1 MSITP
6 DSNTPT
12 SPPASGRAAAS
23 RRFII
28 SAEGE
33 GTVIRSIPA
42 PRPAPRMAA
51 PLPEAR
57 PAETAAE
64 DPKHLIQMRRFFR
77 TALDRTHR

>member
-6 DSNTPT
+6 ESNTPT
-12 SPPASGRAAAS
+12 THRAAGRTAAS

-33 GTVIRSIPA
+33 GTVIRSIPV
-42 PRPAPRMAA
+42 PPPAPRMVTPPPVAS
-51 PLPEAR
+51 
-57 PAETAAE
+57 PAETVGD
-64 DPKHLIQMRRFFR
+64 DPKHLIHMRRFFR

>member
-1 MSITP
+1 MSFTP
-6 DSNTPT
+6 DSNTP
-12 SPPASGRAAAS
+12 SPPPASSRTTAS

-42 PRPAPRMAA
+42 LRPAPRMAT
-51 PLPEAR
+51 PPPEAR
-57 PAETAAE
+57 QAETAAE
-64 DPKHLIQMRRFFR
+64 DPRHLIHMRRFFR